1 MVSAVFHSPLES
13 APPTTASVERS
24 ATHSIAANVDEASAK
39 TVKDHKKTGAALSAT
54 PRRDFS
60 ALWLHVLPPLLG
72 LGLLALVWELVSMAT
87 KASIPSPK
95 DTFLQ
100 AVVLFSDPFYRN
112 GPNDQGVG
120 WNVLASLK
128 RVALGFGLAA
138 IVGIPAGFLIGR
150 FTFLSRMFNPL
161 ISLMRPVSPLAWLPI
176 GLLVFKGADP
186 AAIWTIFICSI
197 WPMVINTAVGVQRVP
212 QDYMNVARVLNL
224 SEWKIVTKILFP
236 SVLPYM
242 LTGVR
247 LAVGTAWLVIVAA
260 EMLTGGVGI
269 GFWVWDEWNNL
280 NVMNIIIAIFVIGI
294 VGLALEF
301 ALIRLAT
308 AFTFEEVKN

>member
-1 MVSAVFHSPLES
+1 MRKFINNL
-13 APPTTASVERS
+13 
-24 ATHSIAANVDEASAK
+24 
-39 TVKDHKKTGAALSAT
+39 
-54 PRRDFS
+54 F
-60 ALWLHVLPPLLG
+60 LHLLPPVAGLGFLLG
-72 LGLLALVWELVSMAT
+72 VWSLISMTSTNNFPGPQAT
-87 KASIPSPK
+87 FI
-95 DTFLQ
+95 Q
-100 AVVLFSDPFYRN
+100 AIDVFSNPFYSN

-120 WNVLASLK
+120 WNIWSSLK

-138 IVGIPAGFLIGR
+138 SIGIPSGFAIGR
-150 FTFLSRMFNPL
+150 SVFLQRMFNPL
-161 ISLMRPVSPLAWLPI
+161 ISLLRPVSPLAWLPI
-176 GLLVFKGADP
+176 GLLVFKGANP

-236 SVLPYM
+236 AVLPYM

-280 NVMNIIIAIFVIGI
+280 NVKNIIIAIFVIGL
-294 VGLALEF
+294 VGLILEF
-301 ALIRLAT
+301 ALIKLAT
-308 AFTFEEVKN
+308 AFTFEEVRT